1 VASDR
6 ARLLTVATWP
16 ERMLA
21 YSRRWCGPILRR
33 GQTHARLLAPVARP
47 TAEAVA
53 RQAYVFLDRDVGD
66 EVICSEWKWG
76 SRRLIFLIEVAKA

>member
-1 VASDR
+1 
-6 ARLLTVATWP
+6 
-16 ERMLA
+16 
-21 YSRRWCGPILRR
+21 
-33 GQTHARLLAPVARP
+33 VARP